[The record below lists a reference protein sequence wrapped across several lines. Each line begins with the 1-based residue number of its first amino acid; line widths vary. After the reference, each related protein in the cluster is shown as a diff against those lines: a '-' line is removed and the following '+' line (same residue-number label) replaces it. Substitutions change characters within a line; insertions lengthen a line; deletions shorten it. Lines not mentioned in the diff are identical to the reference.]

1 MRNKMTAQCCSRRIK
16 LLLTTAS
23 ISIILL
29 CAPAQS
35 YAVNPDPVGRMEIM
49 SLTDFA
55 GNAGKLASKISPDL
69 QALPFLGIIALTL
82 NPEYQALDFSA
93 PVSIFIYPN
102 DSKFLW
108 SAALGC
114 NGNIKLPTAVKL
126 FGSNAFVKKI
136 SSRAVLSH
144 SKPLLDSI
152 LKLPPQVPLTDD
164 NASSILL
171 TLDAIKYMNGCKE
184 DYAEFKYK
192 YIDSALLKN
201 LELNHGMESAEKMKH
216 AVEETEKLISQI
228 SKLSVTINL
237 QPDYIDVKIVIEPVS
252 GSDLSEFISK
262 QNQDK
267 VILMP
272 VVKNKAIAA
281 TVDMEAASEVIC
293 RLPGLIAEFQND
305 PQLRDDTKSLMSVLA
320 ASIDNQF
327 SYYTDIENGRP
338 VFFLKTESRTEKISF
353 LKKNLDIDG
362 IKPFAEESYC
372 IKPGDGKNNPAIY
385 CKLYY
390 NTIAVVSGNID
401 EKKAE
406 QLFKESETPENLQM
420 PEKTDSQISIFMQHS
435 QEPVPSTM
443 TVDMKNN
450 RINISARVNPLL
462 VKKFIPAKLLER
474 GKRLQNTSSSSN

>member
-1 MRNKMTAQCCSRRIK
+1 MTAQCCNSGIR
-16 LLLTTAS
+16 LFLTMAS
-23 ISIILL
+23 ITVTLL
-29 CAPAQS
+29 CVPAQS
-35 YAVNPDPVGRMEIM
+35 YAVNPEPVGRMEIM

-69 QALPFLGIIALTL
+69 QALPFIGIIALTL

-114 NGNIKLPTAVKL
+114 NGNIKLPAAIKL
-126 FGSNAFVKKI
+126 FGSNAFIKKV
-136 SSRAVLSH
+136 SNRAVLSH

-152 LKLPPQVPLTDD
+152 LKLPPLQVPLTDD
-164 NASSILL
+164 NASSVLL
-171 TLDAIKYMNGCKE
+171 TLDVIKYLNGCKE

-201 LELNHGMESAEKMKH
+201 LERNHGIEAAEKMKH
-216 AVEETEKLISQI
+216 AVDEAEKLISQI
-228 SKLSVTINL
+228 SRLSVAINL

-267 VILMP
+267 IKLMP

-305 PQLRDDTKSLMSVLA
+305 PQMRNDTKSLMSVLA

-327 SYYTDIENGRP
+327 SYYTDLENGKP

-353 LKKNLDIDG
+353 LKKNFDIDG
-362 IKPFAEESYC
+362 IKPFAEETYC
-372 IKPGDGKNNPAIY
+372 IKTGDGKNNPAIY
-385 CKLYY
+385 CKIYY
-390 NTIAVVSGNID
+390 NTIAVLSGNID
-401 EKKAE
+401 EKRAE
-406 QLFKESETPENLQM
+406 KLFKESETPENLQM
-420 PEKTDSQISIFMQHS
+420 PEKTDCQISIFMQHS
-435 QEPVPSTM
+435 QEPAPSTM
-443 TVDMKNN
+443 VMDMKNN
-450 RINISARVNPLL
+450 RISINIRANPLL
-462 VKKFIPAKLLER
+462 AKKFIPAALLEKGNR
-474 GKRLQNTSSSSN
+474 IQNTSFPSN